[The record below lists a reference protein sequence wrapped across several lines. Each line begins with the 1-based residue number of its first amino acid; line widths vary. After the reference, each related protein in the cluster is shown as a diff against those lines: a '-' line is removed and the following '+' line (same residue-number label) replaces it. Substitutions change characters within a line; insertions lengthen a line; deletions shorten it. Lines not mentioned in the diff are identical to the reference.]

1 MNTGKMSPSTP
12 RRRAQGS
19 LPAAHVAE
27 MQLFPHLRILGL
39 PLTPRVLPLLMCP
52 QDISAHLKNDFFRL
66 FFSEGQVSLEQ
77 NCSPV
82 TQPCQMPPLDQHGW
96 SMLRKEPP
104 TQDSPG
110 LIS

>member
-12 RRRAQGS
+12 RRRTQGS
-19 LPAAHVAE
+19 LPAAYVAE

-39 PLTPRVLPLLMCP
+39 PFTPRVLPLLMCP
-52 QDISAHLKNDFFRL
+52 QDISAHLKNDFLGCSF
-66 FFSEGQVSLEQ
+66 QKVVSLEQ
-77 NCSPV
+77 KYSPV

-104 TQDSPG
+104 TQDSPE

>member
-52 QDISAHLKNDFFRL
+52 QDISAHLKNDFLGCSFQKVKSPWSKTAHQLPNHARCHHWTSMAGL
-66 FFSEGQVSLEQ
+66 CSGRSLPHRTLQ
-77 NCSPV
+77 
-82 TQPCQMPPLDQHGW
+82 G
-96 SMLRKEPP
+96 
-104 TQDSPG
+104 
-110 LIS
+110 